1 MGGLFVNGRPLP
13 DVVRQ
18 QIVALN
24 QQGIRPCDISRQLKV
39 SHGCVSKILGRS
51 RCPSSLLSRSHRCVF
66 RYLQTGSIRPGVIGG
81 SKPKVATPKV
91 INAITNYK
99 KAQPTMFAWEIKSKL
114 INDGICDEKSAPS
127 VSSINRSDEDIRE
140 RDEQKRFLCRIVRT
154 KAEKCCSNKL
164 EESSRSNC
172 GESNARITDCHSSTN
187 SSDSI
192 HLETNYPEQF
202 QTTWN
207 HQENLYQKDSR
218 TSLSFPSLSSHLFF
232 FFF

>member
-1 MGGLFVNGRPLP
+1 SLENCLNSHRNPSDIEYHSNNKRRLTRQSSKDNSNEDGHGGINQLGGLFVNGRPLP

-39 SHGCVSKILGRS
+39 SHGCVSKILGR
-51 RCPSSLLSRSHRCVF
+51 
-66 RYLQTGSIRPGVIGG
+66 YLQTGSIRPGVIGG

-99 KAQPTMFAWEIKSKL
+99 KAQPTMFAWEIKTKL

-127 VSSINRSDEDIRE
+127 VSSINR
-140 RDEQKRFLCRIVRT
+140 IVRT
-154 KAEKCCSNKL
+154 KAEKCSNNKM
-164 EESSRSNC
+164 EETNNVICRSN
-172 GESNARITDCHSSTN
+172 SNETNGRINDCHSSTN
-187 SSDSI
+187 SSDEI
-192 HLETNYPEQF
+192 PLDNYQQF

-207 HQENLYQKDSR
+207 HQENI
-218 TSLSFPSLSSHLFF
+218 
-232 FFF
+232 